1 MSQAAHIESIEKLKD
16 LRVVL
21 CLLAETARTGLLDAD
36 SEIQRVNL
44 WLKNEQVRY
53 WKSQI
58 MSRGEMV
65 TRAKIALN
73 QRKLTKTPLGGHY
86 SCVDEEKALQLARRR
101 LEEAETK
108 LANVQKWNRRL
119 DEEVFEYKGQVQALG
134 RMVDSTLPVAIAH
147 LDRMIEALES
157 YVAVKSAGGAE
168 VDLHAAFASVARLSL
183 PDVLLDSPWQETR
196 EAAYRELRKLMPS
209 GETRMQAAGGL
220 VPQSL
225 AGRGISQPDRDGIA
239 GLGLAAAPPAPDSRL
254 VLAAGSETASRLYL
268 ERGESAG
275 PQDSGW
281 YVGSV
286 EGGLPAN
293 LTAIR
298 VGDLLIQ
305 GPQWEQILDLPVGT
319 LIVLQGDSVEALL
332 NGRDTILWPISA
344 DSAEKWRQA

>member
-1 MSQAAHIESIEKLKD
+1 MSQAAHVESIEKLKD
-16 LRVVL
+16 LRVAL
-21 CLLAETARTGLLDAD
+21 CVLAETARTGLLDAD

-73 QRKLTKTPLGGHY
+73 QKKLTKTPLGGHY

-134 RMVDSTLPVAIAH
+134 RMVDSMLPVAIAR

-157 YVAVKSAGGAE
+157 YMAVKSTGGAE
-168 VDLHAAFASVARLSL
+168 VDLHEAFASVARLSL
-183 PDVLLDSPWQETR
+183 PDALLDSPWQATR
-196 EAAYRELRKLMPS
+196 EAAYRELRKLTPS
-209 GETRMQAAGGL
+209 GEARMQAMARP

-225 AGRGISQPDRDGIA
+225 VSRRLSQADHDGIA
-239 GLGLAAAPPAPDSRL
+239 GLGLAAESPAPDSRL
-254 VLAAGSETASRLYL
+254 VLGAGSESASRLYL
-268 ERGESAG
+268 ERGEPTG

-281 YVGSV
+281 YAGPV
-286 EGGLPAN
+286 EGEPAAT

-298 VGDLLIQ
+298 VADLLAQ
-305 GPQWEQILDLPVGT
+305 GPHWGQILELPVGT
-319 LIVLQGDSVEALL
+319 LIVLQGESVEALL
-332 NGRDTILWPISA
+332 NGRDAILWPRPG
-344 DSAEKWRQA
+344 DSAEKGRQA